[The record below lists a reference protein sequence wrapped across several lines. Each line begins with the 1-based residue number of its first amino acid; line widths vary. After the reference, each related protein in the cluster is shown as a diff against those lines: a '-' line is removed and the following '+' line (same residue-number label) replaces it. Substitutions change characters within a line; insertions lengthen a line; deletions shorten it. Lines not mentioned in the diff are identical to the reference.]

1 MSDSPQT
8 DAVLNIASIE
18 DRYRPL
24 LDLARTL
31 ERELAAAK
39 ADADE
44 CDRMREDTG
53 YTANGKKRS
62 DVCVWVQDSDGP
74 WNSSCGQT
82 WEFIDGGPEEN
93 NAYFCHKC
101 GGALLP
107 EPHVNDAT
115 EKE

>member
-1 MSDSPQT
+1 MTQPTIDLDRQIEWVEADLLSSGAT
-8 DAVLNIASIE
+8 NRKFAEAILAS
-18 DRYRPL
+18 L
-24 LDLARTL
+24 
-31 ERELAAAK
+31 RELRASRL
-39 ADADE
+39 DA
-44 CDRMREDTG
+44 G